1 MKILVIDDDPTHVK
15 MLSFLLKDEGYEVL
29 TASTGAEALRYIK
42 QQWVDMVILDVI
54 LPDMQGFEICRQ
66 IRETNRVPILM
77 LSARGATEDRVR
89 GLLDG
94 ADDYMPKPCEPSELI
109 ARVKALARRSQSQPA
124 SEGRLLTVGGV
135 QLDPMRHMVTLPNG
149 KKTDLT
155 PTESQLLYCL
165 MRNANKIL
173 TREVLI
179 AHAWGDIE
187 GRENGQVDVYIRRLR
202 RKIEV
207 DSSNPT
213 LVSTV
218 WGLGYKFNAG
228 GEEQA
233 DRQAR

>member
-15 MLSFLLKDEGYEVL
+15 MLDFLLKDEGYEVV
-29 TASTGAEALRYIK
+29 TASTGAEALRYLK
-42 QQWVDMVILDVI
+42 QQWMDMVILDVM

-66 IRETNRVPILM
+66 IRETNCVPIIM

-109 ARVKALARRSQSQPA
+109 ARVKALARRSQAQPT
-124 SEGRLLTVGGV
+124 SEGRLLNVGGV
-135 QLDPMRHMVTLPNG
+135 QLDPMRHAVTLPDG

-187 GRENGQVDVYIRRLR
+187 GRENGQVDVYIR
-202 RKIEV
+202 
-207 DSSNPT
+207 
-213 LVSTV
+213 
-218 WGLGYKFNAG
+218 GCG
-228 GEEQA
+228 
-233 DRQAR
+233 AR

>member
-1 MKILVIDDDPTHVK
+1 MKVLIIDDDPTHVK
-15 MLSFLLKDEGYEVL
+15 MLTFLLKDEGYEVIN
-29 TASTGAEALRYIK
+29 ASNGAEALRHLK
-42 QQWVDMVILDVI
+42 QHWVDMVILDVI

-89 GLLDG
+89 GLLEG
-94 ADDYMPKPCEPSELI
+94 ADDYLPKPCEPAEFI
-109 ARVKALARRSQSQPA
+109 ARVKALARRSQSQPT
-124 SEGRLLTVGGV
+124 SEGRVLNVGGV
-135 QLDPMRHMVTLPNG
+135 HLDPMRHTVTLPTG

-202 RKIEV
+202 RKIET
-207 DSSNPT
+207 DPSNPM

-218 WGLGYKFNAG
+218 WGLGYKFNSS
-228 GEEQA
+228 GE
-233 DRQAR
+233 DHAR